1 MRLMHSSVAAIKG
14 ARVSARFVRPS
25 ARHRQRQLGLQRSDL
40 TRPVPAAHSRPPSP
54 TASLVERLHGRH
66 GMVVAAP
73 PTHAVAPLRR
83 TTAVRWAT
91 GPVALSRRPRPYR
104 AAPWRG

>member
-1 MRLMHSSVAAIKG
+1 MHSSVAAIRG

-25 ARHRQRQLGLQRSDL
+25 ARHRQRQLGLQRADL
-40 TRPVPAAHSRPPSP
+40 TRPAAAPRVRPASP
-54 TASLVERLHGRH
+54 TASLVERLRARR
-66 GMVVAAP
+66 GMVVAGP
-73 PTHAVAPLRR
+73 PTGGLAPLGHR
-83 TTAVRWAT
+83 VIYRWST

>member
-1 MRLMHSSVAAIKG
+1 MHSSVAAIRG

-25 ARHRQRQLGLQRSDL
+25 ARHRQRQLGLQRPDL
-40 TRPVPAAHSRPPSP
+40 TRAAASALVHPVAP
-54 TASLVERLHGRH
+54 TAALVDRLHGRH

-73 PTHAVAPLRR
+73 RSGGPAPLDRR
-83 TTAVRWAT
+83 ASFHWAT
-91 GPVALSRRPRPYR
+91 GPLTLLRRPRPYR

>member
-1 MRLMHSSVAAIKG
+1 MDLMHSSVAAIRG

-25 ARHRQRQLGLQRSDL
+25 ARHRQRQLGLRRADL
-40 TRPVPAAHSRPPSP
+40 TRPPVRPASP
-54 TASLVERLHGRH
+54 TGSLVARLRARD
-66 GMVVAAP
+66 GMVVVGPPAGRAAP
-73 PTHAVAPLRR
+73 LGRR
-83 TTAVRWAT
+83 AIFRWST